1 MRKAFDFTKLAF
13 WIGLLL
19 VIYIFAILINESG
32 KNYQLRQ
39 KADSLD
45 ADIAKLQSDI
55 ESLGYKVSYYQTDL
69 YKEKLAREKLGLQK
83 PGEQVII
90 IRDDGKDSA
99 TSSSDTASST
109 SADGRSNLAQW
120 LDFLFGGRW
129 GVLFLRDS
137 LTECK

>member
-90 IRDDGKDSA
+90 IRDDSKDGSRGDSA
-99 TSSSDTASST
+99 ST
-109 SADGRSNLAQW
+109 PGAPVDGRSNLQQW
-120 LDFLFGGRW
+120 LDFLFGGH
-129 GVLFLRDS
+129 
-137 LTECK
+137 

>member
-13 WIGLLL
+13 WVGLLL

-90 IRDDGKDSA
+90 IRDDGKGSA
-99 TSSSDTASST
+99 TSGSDTSSST
-109 SADGRSNLAQW
+109 PADGRSNLAQW
-120 LDFLFGGRW
+120 LDFLFGGH
-129 GVLFLRDS
+129 
-137 LTECK
+137 

>member
-99 TSSSDTASST
+99 VSSSDTLP
-109 SADGRSNLAQW
+109 SAQVDGRSNLVQW
-120 LDFLFGGRW
+120 LDFLFGR
-129 GVLFLRDS
+129 R
-137 LTECK
+137 